1 MRTPSYKGFYLSVR
15 MSSREARAVGG
26 SRKNTISSVVQ
37 IQFQVFHDSSS
48 IILIKRKM
56 ALYCHR
62 LNPFYAPI
70 NSTIL
75 TSPGQPTG
83 ILPSSI
89 PGEVGNLNL
98 AWLGWGIWTGSV
110 KIIQLVEV
118 QRSKTVHNQTCLVHS
133 MSSRL
138 MFPTFSPLLKC

>member
-1 MRTPSYKGFYLSVR
+1 MRTPPYKGFYLSVR

-37 IQFQVFHDSSS
+37 IQFQVFHNSSS
-48 IILIKRKM
+48 LILIKRKM

-62 LNPFYAPI
+62 LSPFYAPI

-75 TSPGQPTG
+75 TSPWQPTG

-98 AWLGWGIWTGSV
+98 AWLRWGIWTGSV

-118 QRSKTVHNQTCLVHS
+118 QRSKTVHNQACLVHS

>member
-1 MRTPSYKGFYLSVR
+1 MRTPPYKGFYLSVR
-15 MSSREARAVGG
+15 VSSREARAVGG

-75 TSPGQPTG
+75 TSPGQPGYLTVAHSRG
-83 ILPSSI
+83 G
-89 PGEVGNLNL
+89 GEFEPCLAGVGNLN
-98 AWLGWGIWTGSV
+98 W
-110 KIIQLVEV
+110 
-118 QRSKTVHNQTCLVHS
+118 
-133 MSSRL
+133 
-138 MFPTFSPLLKC
+138 KCQDNTAD

>member
-1 MRTPSYKGFYLSVR
+1 MRTPPYKGFYLSVR

-62 LNPFYAPI
+62 LNQFYAPI

-98 AWLGWGIWTGSV
+98 AWLGWGI
-110 KIIQLVEV
+110 
-118 QRSKTVHNQTCLVHS
+118 
-133 MSSRL
+133 
-138 MFPTFSPLLKC
+138 